1 MADKE
6 LSFWGH
12 LEELR
17 RMLFRMI
24 LALAVLMLLVFLNKS
39 FVFDTLIFGPCSS
52 DFILYRWLCSL
63 DGFLDPYLP
72 SITLCPEAFHIKLV
86 NINVSSQFIIHIT
99 TAFWVALI
107 LGFPFLLWELWRF
120 VAPALYPREQRGIR
134 IAFISSSFLFY
145 CGVVVAYILI
155 FPLALQFFWT
165 YYVSNAVENMFSL
178 QSYIGLL
185 TPLVLVMGLVFQLP
199 IIVHLL
205 SRLGLFDRS
214 FLRKYRRHAIVILLA
229 LAAIITPTVDAVSML
244 LTAIPLYVLY
254 EVSILTCRK
263 KPLPASSEEA
273 ASGGRASGDSTAR

>member
-24 LALAVLMLLVFLNKS
+24 LTLVVLMLLVFLNKS
-39 FVFDTLIFGPCSS
+39 FIFDTIIFGPCSS
-52 DFILYRWLCSL
+52 DFVLYRWLCSL
-63 DGFLDPYLP
+63 GDFLSQYLP
-72 SITLCPEAFHIKLV
+72 SINLCPDTFQIKLI

-107 LGFPFLLWELWRF
+107 LGFPYLLWELWRF
-120 VAPALYPREQRGIR
+120 VAPALYPKEQRGIR

-145 CGVVVAYILI
+145 CGVVMAYILI

-165 YYVSNAVENMFSL
+165 YYVSNAIENMFSL

-199 IIVHLL
+199 IIVNLL
-205 SRLGLFDRS
+205 SRLGLFDRR
-214 FLRKYRRHAIVILLA
+214 FLRKYRRHAIVILMA
-229 LAAIITPTVDAVSML
+229 LAAVITPTVDAVSML
-244 LTAIPLYVLY
+244 LTAIPLYILY

-263 KPLPASSEEA
+263 GVRNNE
-273 ASGGRASGDSTAR
+273 

>member
-24 LALAVLMLLVFLNKS
+24 LALAILMLLVFLNKS
-39 FVFDTLIFGPCSS
+39 FIFDTIIFGPCSS

-63 DGFLDPYLP
+63 GEFLSRYLP
-72 SITLCPEAFHIKLV
+72 SINLCPEAFQIKLV
-86 NINVSSQFIIHIT
+86 NINLSSQFIIHIT

-120 VAPALYPREQRGIR
+120 VAPALYPKEQRGIR
-134 IAFISSSFLFY
+134 TAFIASSFLFY
-145 CGVVVAYILI
+145 CGVVMAYVLI

-178 QSYIGLL
+178 QSYVGLL

-199 IIVHLL
+199 IIVNLL

-214 FLRKYRRHAIVILLA
+214 FLRKYRRHAIVILMA
-229 LAAIITPTVDAVSML
+229 LAAVITPTVDAVSML
-244 LTAIPLYVLY
+244 LTAIPLYILY

-263 KPLPASSEEA
+263 KREA
-273 ASGGRASGDSTAR
+273 